1 MPAPRNAAAGATATT
16 SDARTNG
23 IRVVV
28 HSSYVPER
36 SSPAN
41 DHYFFAYRIRI
52 ANEGDVAAQLVSRE
66 WVITDAHGHVEL
78 VQGEGVVGEQPL
90 LEPGE
95 AFEYQSF
102 CPLSTP
108 TGTMQG
114 KYFMI
119 RADGRRFEARIA
131 PFALAARHAVN

>member
-1 MPAPRNAAAGATATT
+1 MPAQRSAKVGAIGTT

-28 HSSYVPER
+28 RSSYVPER

-41 DHYFFAYRIRI
+41 DQYFFAYRIRI
-52 ANEGDVAAQLVSRE
+52 ANEGEVAAQLVSRE
-66 WVITDAHGHVEL
+66 WVISDAHGHVEV
-78 VQGEGVVGEQPL
+78 VQGDGVVGEQPL

-95 AFEYQSF
+95 AYEYESF

-108 TGTMQG
+108 TGSMQG
-114 KYFMI
+114 KYFMLS
-119 RADGRRFEARIA
+119 ADGHRFEARIA
-131 PFALAARHAVN
+131 PFALAALHTVN

>member
-1 MPAPRNAAAGATATT
+1 VPKRRSATPGAIGTT

-28 HSSYVPER
+28 RSSYVPER

-66 WVITDAHGHVEL
+66 WVITDAHGHVEV
-78 VQGEGVVGEQPL
+78 VQGDGVVGEQPL

-95 AFEYQSF
+95 AFEYESF
-102 CPLSTP
+102 CPLPTP
-108 TGTMQG
+108 TGSMQG
-114 KYFMI
+114 KYVMLS
-119 RADGRRFEARIA
+119 AEGRRFEAWIA
-131 PFALAARHAVN
+131 PFALAALHAVN